1 MATQSV
7 DLSKVFTAVTK
18 ELKANQVSLNEA
30 DTFNHDHGSNMVNV
44 FQTVTKA
51 VKAKKSAPA
60 SEQLAYASQMLQK
73 VPSGSAKV
81 YSENLADAATRFQGK
96 SITPDSAM
104 QLITAL
110 MGSGQ
115 PTQTPA
121 ASQDPLGSLLSGM
134 LGGQPQAQPAAATQD
149 PLTGLAGSL
158 LGGLMGGGTGAAQPS
173 QQSQSQPGLDLND
186 LLQAGQAFMQA
197 QQKGSSTGE
206 ALVAALMAGS
216 SMGNSSHRTE
226 SGTLIVNTIL
236 QVIGSMTKK

>member
-18 ELKANQVSLNEA
+18 ELKANQAPLNEA

-51 VKAKKSAPA
+51 VKAKKGSPA
-60 SEQLAYASQMLQK
+60 SEQLAYASQMLQN

-81 YSENLADAATRFQGK
+81 YSQNLADAATHFQGK
-96 SITPDSAM
+96 SLTPDSAM
-104 QLITAL
+104 QLVTAL

-115 PTQTPA
+115 PAQTTA
-121 ASQDPLGSLLSGM
+121 ASQDPFGSLLSGM
-134 LGGQPQAQPAAATQD
+134 LGGQQTQPAAAAQD
-149 PLTGLAGSL
+149 PLGGLAGSL
-158 LGGLMGGGTGAAQPS
+158 LGGLMGGGTASDQPS
-173 QQSQSQPGLDLND
+173 QASQSKPGLDLND
-186 LLQAGQAFMQA
+186 LMQAGQAFMQA

-216 SMGNSSHRTE
+216 SMANSSHRTE

-236 QVIGSMTKK
+236 QVIGSMAKK